1 MDESSR
7 SQYKKIFLFSY
18 GCTVLYTI
26 RCDVTLH
33 FESPEG
39 SIKCA
44 HTTHR
49 LLVVRPVHCAIVALE
64 WGYEHLA

>member
-1 MDESSR
+1 MDAP
-7 SQYKKIFLFSY
+7 YY
-18 GCTVLYTI
+18 I